1 MLGSVLQT
9 LAARPTCTEKLLA
22 WGVGNRSGLFHL
34 VVQLNC
40 NALLLRILCEAAEG
54 TANLH
59 RDIACRNILLDSQ
72 LGALVCDL
80 GYAREMASGGGYAR
94 KAAAAAAAA
103 DEQMPLL

>member
-1 MLGSVLQT
+1 MLGAKLQT
-9 LAARPTCTEKLLA
+9 LAVRPTCTEKLLA
-22 WGVGNRSGLFHL
+22 WGVDNRSGLFHL

-40 NALLLRILCEAAEG
+40 NALLLRILYEAAEG

-59 RDIACRNILLDSQ
+59 RDIACRNILFDTQ
-72 LGALVCDL
+72 LAALVCDL

-103 DEQMPLL
+103 DEQLPLL